1 MNVIFV
7 APYFGANMIRCL
19 GLLAGMNLRL
29 GVLSSQAADSLPGPL
44 RKALAGHYQIDDC
57 LDPQQL
63 ANGVRAFQKEWG
75 QVDRLIGYLEQLQL
89 PLAQARQAA
98 GIPGMLPQAA
108 RNFRDKNRMK
118 EVLRAAGL
126 PVARQTRVSGA
137 ADALRF
143 VKDVGFPVVVKPLD
157 GMGSKGT
164 LRCSNLED
172 LYRALNRLTPS
183 PARPVQCE
191 EFVVGEEHTFETV
204 CIDGKP
210 VWRSSTYYLPG
221 PLKVLETPW
230 MQYCVLLPREQAR
243 PHVRDF
249 YDLNTRALQALG
261 MGTGIS
267 HMEWFLRA
275 DGRPVISEVGA
286 RPPGVNIMAIMGIAH
301 NMDLWQKWLELEVF
315 QRFAAPPRSCAA
327 GSAFLR
333 AQGGGRIVRSVTGI
347 ETVSQKLGDK
357 LVSALWPR
365 VGQARADSY
374 EGEGWVLV
382 RADSTEEAVAALRT
396 VITGVKV
403 RA

>member
-7 APYFGANMIRCL
+7 APYFGANMVRCL
-19 GLLAGMNLRL
+19 ALLAEMDVRL
-29 GVLSSQAADSLPGPL
+29 GVLSSQDADALPAPL
-44 RKALAGHYQIDDC
+44 RKSLAGHYKVDDC
-57 LDPQQL
+57 LDPAKL
-63 ANGVRAFQKEWG
+63 AEGARAFKKEWG
-75 QVDRLIGYLEQLQL
+75 RVDRLLGYLEQLQL
-89 PLAQARQAA
+89 PLAQARELA
-98 GIPGMLPQAA
+98 GIPGMRAA
-108 RNFRDKNRMK
+108 AAANFRDKNRMK

-126 PVARQTRVSGA
+126 PVARQARISGP

-143 VKDVGFPVVVKPLD
+143 VKAVGFPVVIKPLD

-164 LRCSNLED
+164 LRCSTMED

-183 PARPVQCE
+183 PSRPVQCE

-204 CIDGKP
+204 SIDGTP

-249 YDLNTRALQALG
+249 YDLNTRALAALG
-261 MGTGIS
+261 MHTGIS

-275 DGRPVISEVGA
+275 DGTPVISEVGA
-286 RPPGVNIMAIMGIAH
+286 RPPGANIMAIMGIAH
-301 NMDLWQKWLELEVF
+301 GMDMWEKWLRVEIF
-315 QRFAAPPRSCAA
+315 GRFEASPRTCAA

-333 AQGGGRIVRSVTGI
+333 AQGSGRLVRSVTGS
-347 ETVSQKLGDK
+347 EAVTQKLGSR
-357 LVSALWPR
+357 LVKALWPR
-365 VGQARADSY
+365 VGQARAESY

-382 RADSTEEAVAALRT
+382 RGDTTDEAVAALRT

-403 RA
+403 RS